1 MAYYIDDKEIV
12 EKVDINYILD
22 YFKSKGETCIR
33 IMHARSFPL
42 IPNVGRVE
50 KIENSIII
58 EPIENKPSYQYQDG
72 SRTVSID
79 RERGSICVNPYFD
92 KSGRYDTEGWKN
104 GNHSLSKNLQEYILD
119 YPSYLRNKKINEI
132 I

>member
-12 EKVDINYILD
+12 KNVDINYILD

-33 IMHARSFPL
+33 IMRGRSFPL
-42 IPNVGRVE
+42 LPSGKRVE

-58 EPIENKPSYQYQDG
+58 EPIGDKSSYVYQDG

-79 RERGSICVNPYFD
+79 RERGSICINPYFD
-92 KSGRYDTEGWKN
+92 KSGSYDN
-104 GNHSLSKNLQEYILD
+104 DHSLSKDLQEYILD

>member
-1 MAYYIDDKEIV
+1 MAYYIDDKKIV
-12 EKVDINYILD
+12 ENVDINYILD

-33 IMHARSFPL
+33 IMRGRSFPL

-58 EPIENKPSYQYQDG
+58 EPIENKSSYQYQDG

-92 KSGRYDTEGWKN
+92 KSGNQDRE
-104 GNHSLSKNLQEYILD
+104 HSLSKNLQEYILD
-119 YPSYLRNKKINEI
+119 YPVHLRNKRINEI